1 MSKLII
7 DVSYHNG
14 VINWERVKAS
24 GCAGAILRCGY
35 GDDIASQDDKQ
46 WIRNLSECERLGI
59 PVGAYLYSYA
69 TSDRQAQ
76 SELDHILRLIKGHTF
91 QLPIFLDVEEPGT
104 QHYAPRCCEIV
115 CEGLKANGYVPGI
128 YASLSWFNGYL
139 GTVRG
144 KYIEWMARYK
154 NLPEDSYKG
163 QYAIW
168 QYASDGQVDGV
179 SGRVDV
185 NHCYMEFGGSATPV
199 TPSAPS
205 KPVEKKDLGQVD
217 ITYQAYTTK
226 WWPAVTNKA
235 DWAGKGDDVPIKW
248 LAIKVSKGSIR
259 ARVYTQA
266 NGWLPYL
273 TFGNSYDLNDKV
285 NGILGDGSEILA
297 VELYYITPDGYK
309 YKMVHYRVSVQ
320 NNKNFYADQVDTLK
334 ASGMDGFAGD
344 KYRFIDKFQA
354 WIE

>member
-46 WIRNLSECERLGI
+46 WIRNLAECERLGI
-59 PVGAYLYSYA
+59 PVGVYLYSYA
-69 TSDRQAQ
+69 TCDRQAQ
-76 SELDHILRLIKGHTF
+76 SELAHILRLIKGHTF
-91 QLPIFLDVEEPGT
+91 QLPIFIDVEEPGT
-104 QHYAPRCCEIV
+104 QGYAPKACEIV
-115 CEGLKANGYVPGI
+115 CEGLKANGYTPGI
-128 YASLSWFNGYL
+128 YASLSWFNNYL
-139 GTVRG
+139 GNVRG
-144 KYIEWMARYK
+144 KYVEWMARYK
-154 NLPEDSYKG
+154 NLPEDTYNG

-168 QYASDGQVDGV
+168 QYSSGGQVDGV

-185 NHCYMEFGGSATPV
+185 NYCYMEIGGSQSATLA
-199 TPSAPS
+199 TPS
-205 KPVEKKDLGQVD
+205 KPASKKKLGQVD
-217 ITYQAYTTK
+217 ITYQAFTDR
-226 WWPAVTNKA
+226 WLPPVVNKI
-235 DWAGKGDDVPIKW
+235 DWAGARDNIAIRW

-273 TFGNSYDLNDKV
+273 TFGNGYNLNDKN
-285 NGILGDGSEILA
+285 NGILGDGSPILA
-297 VELYYITPDGYK
+297 VELYYITPEGYE
-309 YKMVHYRVSVQ
+309 YQMVHYRVSVK
-320 NNKNFYADQVDTLK
+320 NNPNFYSEQIDTLT
-334 ASGMDGFAGD
+334 ANGADGYAGD
-344 KYRFIDKFQA
+344 KKRFVDKLQA

>member
-1 MSKLII
+1 MI
-7 DVSYHNG
+7 DVSNRVLSNIKSYVKDTCKSVSNYSSKSPPSFPAVSVVQIDNQDACMDLENSENAVES
-14 VINWERVKAS
+14 VIEIQ
-24 GCAGAILRCGY
+24 C
-35 GDDIASQDDKQ
+35 
-46 WIRNLSECERLGI
+46 
-59 PVGAYLYSYA
+59 YSNKNI
-69 TSDRQAQ
+69 TESKNIINQ
-76 SELDHILRLIKGHTF
+76 
-91 QLPIFLDVEEPGT
+91 
-104 QHYAPRCCEIV
+104 CCDAMR
-115 CEGLKANGYVPGI
+115 K
-128 YASLSWFNGYL
+128 
-139 GTVRG
+139 
-144 KYIEWMARYK
+144 
-154 NLPEDSYKG
+154 
-163 QYAIW
+163 IW
-168 QYASDGQVDGV
+168 QYSSDGHVDGV
-179 SGRVDV
+179 NGRVDV
-185 NHCYMEFGGSATPV
+185 NYCYMEFGGSATPV

-217 ITYQAYTTK
+217 ITYQAFTDR
-226 WWPAVTNKA
+226 WWPPVVNKI
-235 DWAGKGDDVPIKW
+235 DWAGKGDDVSIKW

-259 ARVYTQA
+259 CRVYTRK

>member
-14 VINWERVKAS
+14 VINWEKVKAS

-35 GDDIASQDDKQ
+35 GDDITSQDDKQ

-128 YASLSWFNGYL
+128 YASLSWFNNYL
-139 GTVRG
+139 GNVRG
-144 KYIEWMARYK
+144 KYVEWMARYK
-154 NLPEDSYKG
+154 NLPEDTYKD

-168 QYASDGQVDGV
+168 QYSSDGHVDGV
-179 SGRVDV
+179 NGRVDV
-185 NHCYMEFGGSATPV
+185 NYCYMEFGESAAPV

-205 KPVEKKDLGQVD
+205 KQQRRK
-217 ITYQAYTTK
+217 T
-226 WWPAVTNKA
+226 
-235 DWAGKGDDVPIKW
+235 
-248 LAIKVSKGSIR
+248 
-259 ARVYTQA
+259 
-266 NGWLPYL
+266 
-273 TFGNSYDLNDKV
+273 
-285 NGILGDGSEILA
+285 
-297 VELYYITPDGYK
+297 
-309 YKMVHYRVSVQ
+309 
-320 NNKNFYADQVDTLK
+320 
-334 ASGMDGFAGD
+334 
-344 KYRFIDKFQA
+344 
-354 WIE
+354 

>member
-1 MSKLII
+1 
-7 DVSYHNG
+7 
-14 VINWERVKAS
+14 
-24 GCAGAILRCGY
+24 
-35 GDDIASQDDKQ
+35 
-46 WIRNLSECERLGI
+46 
-59 PVGAYLYSYA
+59 
-69 TSDRQAQ
+69 
-76 SELDHILRLIKGHTF
+76 
-91 QLPIFLDVEEPGT
+91 
-104 QHYAPRCCEIV
+104 
-115 CEGLKANGYVPGI
+115 
-128 YASLSWFNGYL
+128 
-139 GTVRG
+139 
-144 KYIEWMARYK
+144 MARYK
-154 NLPEDSYKG
+154 NLPEDTYKG

-179 SGRVDV
+179 NGRVDV
-185 NHCYMEFGGSATPV
+185 NHCYMEYGGSVQPV

-226 WWPAVTNKA
+226 WWDPVTNKA

-259 ARVYTQA
+259 CRVYTRKS
-266 NGWLPYL
+266 GWLPYL
-273 TFGNSYDLNDKV
+273 TFGNSYDLNDKK

-297 VELYYITPDGYK
+297 VELYYITPEGYE
-309 YKMVHYRVSVQ
+309 YQMVHYRVSVQ

-344 KYRFIDKFQA
+344 KDRFIDKFQA

>member
-14 VINWERVKAS
+14 VINWEKVKAS

-35 GDDIASQDDKQ
+35 GDNIASQDDKQ
-46 WIRNLSECERLGI
+46 WVRNLAECERLGI
-59 PVGAYLYSYA
+59 PVGVYLYSYA
-69 TSDRQAQ
+69 TCDRQAK
-76 SELDHILRLIKGHTF
+76 SELEHILRLIKGHTF
-91 QLPIFLDVEEPGT
+91 QLPIFIDVEEPGT
-104 QHYAPRCCEIV
+104 QSFAARTCEIV
-115 CEGLKANGYVPGI
+115 CEGLKSAGYTPGV

-139 GTVRG
+139 GSIRG

-154 NLPEDSYKG
+154 NLPEDTYKD

-168 QYASDGQVDGV
+168 QYSSDGHVDGV
-179 SGRVDV
+179 NGRVDV
-185 NHCYMEFGGSATPV
+185 NYCYMEIGGSATPV

-205 KPVEKKDLGQVD
+205 KPAEKKDLGQVD

-248 LAIKVSKGSIR
+248 LAVKVSKGSIR

-273 TFGNSYDLNDKV
+273 TFGNSYDLNDKK

-297 VELYYITPDGYK
+297 VELYYITPEGYE
-309 YKMVHYRVSVQ
+309 YQMVHYRVSVRD
-320 NNKNFYADQVDTLK
+320 NSNFYSEQIDTLK
-334 ASGMDGFAGD
+334 TNGADGYAGD
-344 KYRFIDKFQA
+344 KKRFVDKFQA